1 MISDRF
7 EDFAQSL
14 RVFIEQKY
22 RFRELFLIDA
32 GEAIGNVELA
42 CKSMLDTFSS
52 LYDASRE
59 TPGVDFDFYANPL
72 CCCVLAY
79 RNAKHH
85 NNAHGI
91 RSVHRYAQRN
101 EPEDLLL
108 VDFPAGAGEEG
119 GGFIDHYASWGDFS
133 ALLDMPRDQS
143 RLRTNARELI
153 RGRIFAGE
161 FERFAEQDAVPRHRI
176 FINTIP
182 VIIGAGTEFIPQ
194 LKPHIQ
200 PHSTEAEH
208 FLWHFENVEQADFS
222 RPEYLELSSKVF
234 G

>member
-22 RFRELFLIDA
+22 RFRQLFLIDA

-59 TPGVDFDFYANPL
+59 TPGINFDFYANPL

-85 NNAHGI
+85 NNANGI
-91 RSVHRYAQRN
+91 RSVHRYAQRHEREN
-101 EPEDLLL
+101 LLL
-108 VDFPAGAGEEG
+108 VDFSAGEGEDG
-119 GGFIDHYASWGDFS
+119 GAFIDHYASWGDFS
-133 ALLDMPRDQS
+133 TLLDMPRDQS
-143 RLRTNARELI
+143 RLRANARDLI
-153 RGRIFAGE
+153 RDRIFADE
-161 FERFAEQDAVPRHRI
+161 FERFSEVNAVPMHRL
-176 FINTIP
+176 FINVIP
-182 VIIGAGTEFIPQ
+182 IIIGAGSEFINQ
-194 LKPHIQ
+194 LRPHIQ
-200 PHSTEAEH
+200 PHSTEAES

-222 RPEYLELSSKVF
+222 KPEYLELSSSIF